1 MCTPNQENFFI
12 NQIEMQPA
20 FIDSQIFVIQVYVI
34 YVSMPILCKYA
45 VFIDNIFPSALPGNF
60 SAGPNNTTGLM
71 GFWFTL
77 FKITGHLN
85 EELFLLSILF
95 KTVQEKIS
103 YNLFINVK
111 VY

>member
-60 SAGPNNTTGLM
+60 SAGPNNTTGLN
-71 GFWFTL
+71 GFLVYPFQNHWA
-77 FKITGHLN
+77 FKRGVVSAVN
-85 EELFLLSILF
+85 F
-95 KTVQEKIS
+95 V
-103 YNLFINVK
+103 
-111 VY
+111 

>member
-45 VFIDNIFPSALPGNF
+45 VFIDNCFPSALPGNF
-60 SAGPNNTTGLM
+60 SAPPPHRERMAYCYAAVGMYVGRLVHP
-71 GFWFTL
+71 
-77 FKITGHLN
+77 
-85 EELFLLSILF
+85 
-95 KTVQEKIS
+95 
-103 YNLFINVK
+103 
-111 VY
+111 